1 LTEDMMNRTL
11 RAALAAMTLTLPLL
25 SPQAAHAQQRD
36 SLVRPEQ
43 IEAEMQRLRREMEA
57 LRQQQRDLIMRQA
70 EGRVRMGSRINGTVT
85 LCEYR
90 GGRPDGWLGISFAPP
105 RSVEITSG
113 RGPILTFT
121 SPIAVDEVLPGSPA
135 AKAGIAV
142 GDSIIAF
149 NGESVTAK
157 PVAFETLLKPQS
169 TLGVRVRRAG
179 KERDFK
185 VEITTRPGEE
195 GGPCREVPMPRP
207 FMGTENGNP
216 VVRLFLEGDTAEIR
230 REITTRTGRGRASI
244 VMVPDAPDM
253 PMPPRPPGFTFS
265 REGRNTSY
273 LFGAQFGE
281 LTEELQDMT
290 GTKKGVFVM
299 SVAEGSPA
307 FSGGLRSGDVL
318 HRVNDT
324 DVFSPLELG
333 RALFGTR
340 SASLGVIRKRK
351 PVVLSVNW

>member
-1 LTEDMMNRTL
+1 M
-11 RAALAAMTLTLPLL
+11 
-25 SPQAAHAQQRD
+25 
-36 SLVRPEQ
+36 
-43 IEAEMQRLRREMEA
+43 
-57 LRQQQRDLIMRQA
+57 
-70 EGRVRMGSRINGTVT
+70 
-85 LCEYR
+85 
-90 GGRPDGWLGISFAPP
+90 
-105 RSVEITSG
+105 
-113 RGPILTFT
+113 LTFT

-135 AKAGIAV
+135 AKVGIAV
-142 GDSIIAF
+142 GDSITAF

-157 PVAFETLLKPQS
+157 PVTFETLLKPQS

-185 VEITTRPGEE
+185 VEITARPGDE

-216 VVRLFLEGDTAEIR
+216 VVRLFIEGDSAEVR
-230 REITTRTGRGRASI
+230 REGVVRGTRGRTSV

-253 PMPPRPPGFTFS
+253 PMPPRPPGFAFS
-265 REGRNTSY
+265 REGRGTSY

-281 LTEELQDMT
+281 LTEELQEIT
-290 GTKKGVFVM
+290 GAKKGVFVM

-307 FSGGLRSGDVL
+307 SSGGLRTGDVL

-333 RALFGTR
+333 RALFGTK

-351 PVVLSVNW
+351 PMVLTVTW

>member
-1 LTEDMMNRTL
+1 MTHVNWRIAMRIPMAAAAAVLLTVPV
-11 RAALAAMTLTLPLL
+11 AL
-25 SPQAAHAQQRD
+25 HAQQRD
-36 SLVRPEQ
+36 TAARADQ

-57 LRQQQRDLIMRQA
+57 LRQQQRELIMRQA
-70 EGRVRMGSRINGTVT
+70 EGRIRVGNRINGTVT

-105 RSVEITSG
+105 RSVQITSG
-113 RGPILTFT
+113 RGPVLTFT
-121 SPIAVDEVLPGSPA
+121 SPIAVDEVLTGSPA

-142 GDSIIAF
+142 GDSIVAF
-149 NGESVTAK
+149 NGEPVMGK
-157 PVAFETLLKPQS
+157 PVAFENLLKPQS

-207 FMGTENGNP
+207 LMNGEGNP
-216 VVRLFLEGDTAEIR
+216 VVRLFLEGDSAEIR
-230 REITTRTGRGRASI
+230 REMVTRNGRGRASI
-244 VMVPDAPDM
+244 VMVPEAPDM
-253 PMPPRPPGFTFS
+253 PLPPRPPGFSFS
-265 REGRNTSY
+265 REGRGTSY
-273 LFGAQFGE
+273 MFGAQFGD
-281 LTEELQDMT
+281 LTEELQELT
-290 GTKKGVFVM
+290 GAKKGVFVM

-307 FSGGLRSGDVL
+307 SSGGLRSGDVL

-333 RALFGTR
+333 RALFGTK

-351 PVVLSVNW
+351 PLVLTVNW